1 MKIAFVSPYLPV
13 HCGIATYT
21 DYLIQGIRKIDPALE
36 IRVVAEKGAD
46 PVKQERFEVSPC
58 WDRNEDYI
66 RPIVAS
72 ANDADLIHIQHE
84 YGIYSL
90 DKRLPSVLREL
101 GTSINKV
108 LTIHCIRPA
117 QFSKK
122 GIAEE
127 NFIKEIAQLADQVII
142 HLESQKAILERL
154 GIPSEKL
161 HIIPHGTESSNE
173 DKESSRKRFGLPID
187 AKILVMLGFMKKHK
201 CLHVILDA
209 LVEMLKERKDVYLFV
224 AGSLAPSASQE
235 DIDYA
240 KFISRKIAEL
250 GIQNNFIHD
259 DRFIPHEDVLHII
272 GVADIFMFPYVEE
285 DRAVSGS
292 FHLAIGADK
301 PVIATRI
308 PKFEELGDVCDE
320 LQVLPYNSSEIAR
333 LAIRLFKDEEFSC
346 YVMNKIK
353 ILKDK
358 TSWEIV
364 SKMHLEVYKQQSCK

>member
-58 WDRNEDYI
+58 WDRNKDYI

-72 ANDADLIHIQHE
+72 ANDVDLIHIQHE

-90 DKRLPSVLREL
+90 DERLPSVLREL

-154 GIPSEKL
+154 GVPSEKL

-320 LQVLPYNSSEIAR
+320 LLVLPYNFSEIAK

-364 SKMHLEVYKQQSCK
+364 SKMHLDVYKQQSCK

>member
-240 KFISRKIAEL
+240 KFISRKIVEL

-320 LQVLPYNSSEIAR
+320 LLVLPYNFSEIAK
-333 LAIRLFKDEEFSC
+333 LATRLFKDEEFSC

-364 SKMHLEVYKQQSCK
+364 SKMHLDVYKQQSCK